1 MELTDTHTHTWLS
14 GHGEGTVEQVVQAA
28 VARGLTTLALT
39 EHLPLPQYIDTD
51 GTFAMTL
58 DQVDIYLAE
67 LSAARQA
74 HPEIELLCGIE
85 IDWRDQA
92 EDFIAQSLASH
103 DLKRHGLS
111 NYDIM
116 IASVH
121 MLSDAEG
128 NFWEF
133 DHPDLI
139 DGWYQR
145 GEDNVWQEYLRLWC
159 DAARSQLPFTVM
171 AHPDL
176 PKKLGFKPRFDTR
189 EYYAVMAE
197 AAAAKDRLVEVN
209 TSGLRKPVGE
219 LYPALPLLKAFCD
232 AGVGCTVSSD
242 AHTPA
247 DVGRDLDAAHA
258 AMYAAGYRAVTVPTR
273 SGDRRQIA
281 LDGLPAA
288 SACRPAASVGL
299 PVASVG
305 SPAASPSSTPSP
317 GSSADGSA
325 GFRHPDVG

>member
-1 MELTDTHTHTWLS
+1 MLSFMELSDTHTHTWLS

-28 VARGLTTLALT
+28 VSHGLKLLALT
-39 EHLPLPQYIDTD
+39 EHLPLPPDIDPT
-51 GTFAMTL
+51 GTFAMTA
-58 DQVDIYLAE
+58 DQVDLYLAE
-67 LSAARQA
+67 VAAARRA

-85 IDWRDQA
+85 IDWRDGA
-92 EDFIAQSLASH
+92 EDFIRQSLAGH
-103 DLKRHGLS
+103 DHSLKHYGLN
-111 NYDIM
+111 NYDMM

-121 MLSDAEG
+121 MLSDAQG

-139 DGWYQR
+139 EGWHQR

-171 AHPDL
+171 GHPDL

-189 EYYAVMAE
+189 EYYAAMAE

-232 AGVGCTVSSD
+232 AGLGCTVSSD

-247 DVGRDLDAAHA
+247 DVGRDLDAAYA

-273 SGDRRQIA
+273 SGDRRQIP
-281 LDGLPAA
+281 LE
-288 SACRPAASVGL
+288 
-299 PVASVG
+299 
-305 SPAASPSSTPSP
+305 P
-317 GSSADGSA
+317 GRGSA
-325 GFRHPDVG
+325 TASSSHPVFGHQFSDTK

>member
-14 GHGEGTVEQVVQAA
+14 GHGEGTVEQVVQVA

-39 EHLPLPQYIDTD
+39 EHLPLPQDIDPS
-51 GTFAMTL
+51 GTFAMTV

-67 LSAARQA
+67 LSTARQA

-85 IDWRDQA
+85 IDWRDGA
-92 EDFIAQSLASH
+92 EDFLIQSLASH

-121 MLSDAEG
+121 MLTDAEG

-145 GEDNVWQEYLRLWC
+145 GEDNVWREYLRLWC
-159 DAARSQLPFTVM
+159 DAARSRLPFTVM

-189 EYYAVMAE
+189 EYYAAMAE

-258 AMYAAGYRAVTVPTR
+258 AMYAVGYRVVTVPTR

-281 LDGLPAA
+281 LDGRPAA
-288 SACRPAASVGL
+288 SARPSAASAG
-299 PVASVG
+299 S
-305 SPAASPSSTPSP
+305 SPAP
-317 GSSADGSA
+317 GSSAASGSLPA
-325 GFRHPDVG
+325 SGSGCSRDSGIG